1 MWTDAATQHNVRT
14 LVARGVRIG
23 GPVEGALAHGD
34 AGMGRMAEPPEIVAA
49 VVAAATSLGTARLPL
64 AGRRILITAGP
75 THEPIDPVRYVGNRS
90 SGKMGMALAAEAV
103 ARGASVT
110 LVLGPGTVP
119 PPAGVEVV
127 GVETAEQMCDAVMA
141 RAAGADA
148 IAMAAAVADFR
159 PKVAAD
165 RKLKK
170 EQGVPDLVL
179 EPTPDILREVVAT
192 RREGQVLVG
201 FAAETADV
209 EAAGREKLR
218 RKGVDL
224 LVANA
229 VGAPGTG
236 FGVDTNDAMI
246 VAASGDDVPM
256 RRWSKAELAAA
267 VWDRVATLFGSDAVG
282 DPR

>member
-1 MWTDAATQHNVRT
+1 MR
-14 LVARGVRIG
+14 
-23 GPVEGALAHGD
+23 
-34 AGMGRMAEPPEIVAA
+34 
-49 VVAAATSLGTARLPL
+49 
-64 AGRRILITAGP
+64 
-75 THEPIDPVRYVGNRS
+75 
-90 SGKMGMALAAEAV
+90 
-103 ARGASVT
+103 
-110 LVLGPGTVP
+110 
-119 PPAGVEVV
+119 
-127 GVETAEQMCDAVMA
+127 DAVMA
-141 RAAGADA
+141 RAVDADA

-179 EPTPDILREVVAT
+179 EPTPDILHDVAAT
-192 RREGQVLVG
+192 RRDGQVLVG

-236 FGVDTNDAMI
+236 FGADTNDAMI
-246 VAASGDDVPM
+246 VAAGGDDVPM

-267 VWDRVATLFGSDAVG
+267 VWDRVAALLGPDGVG